1 MSDSHH
7 TPHKHDH
14 THDHGT
20 EKLTPVHN
28 HGHGGS
34 CCSGGPAPAVV
45 TLSEAPTA
53 GSRLSTFRIEAMD
66 CPTEQT
72 LIQNKLGKLA
82 GVQQLE
88 FNLINR
94 ILGVTHDLPSTAPII
109 DAIKSIGMQAD
120 PIEEGAPAATP
131 RPRNIGGRWPCR
143 VLGR

>member
-1 MSDSHH
+1 M
-7 TPHKHDH
+7 
-14 THDHGT
+14 
-20 EKLTPVHN
+20 
-28 HGHGGS
+28 
-34 CCSGGPAPAVV
+34 

-94 ILGVTHDLPSTAPII
+94 ILGVTHDLPNTAPII
-109 DAIKSIGMQAD
+109 EAIKSIGMQAD
-120 PIEEGAPAATP
+120 PIEEGSPAAAP
-131 RPRNIGGRWPCR
+131 PAKKHWWPLAVSGVGVAALSSLGVCRP
-143 VLGR
+143 